1 MLENLQAIP
10 ADPIL
15 GLSAAFKKDT
25 NPNKIDL
32 GVGVYKDESGGTPIM
47 RAVTLATERI
57 QQTETSK
64 SYLPQAGVA
73 EFNNATLELLF
84 GADSSLI
91 SDGLVGSVQAPGGCG
106 ALRIGAEVINC
117 SQPGTRVWLSKPSW
131 PNHYPLLEGAELT
144 VQEYPYYDH
153 DQHAIDFDAMMSALA
168 SAGPGDVVLV
178 HGCCHNPCGS
188 DLSLEQWKVLTD
200 LTLDKGF
207 TPFVD
212 AAYQGLAHG
221 LEEDAQGWRW
231 MAERV
236 PEMLIASSCSKN
248 FGLYRERAGAI
259 VFLTRSAEQTQ
270 VACSQAMSAARQI
283 YSMPPSHGGAIV
295 GTIMSDPVLKQ
306 LWRTELDEMRDRI
319 NGMRD
324 ALVDRLDAAGHT
336 GFQFIRTEN
345 GMFSFLGISEQQV
358 QRLRD
363 EFAIY
368 VVGSTRM
375 NVAGLTTSNID
386 YFAKSL
392 VTVLE
397 S

>member
-1 MLENLQAIP
+1 MLEQLQSIP

-32 GVGVYKDESGGTPIM
+32 GVGVYKDESGSTPIM
-47 RAVTLATERI
+47 RAVKLATERI

-64 SYLPQAGVA
+64 TYLPQAGVA
-73 EFNNATLELLF
+73 EFNTATLELLF
-84 GADSSLI
+84 GADSALI
-91 SDGLVGSVQAPGGCG
+91 KDGLVGSVQAPGGCG
-106 ALRIGAEVINC
+106 ALRIGAEVINR
-117 SQPGTRVWLSKPSW
+117 SQPGTRVWLSNPSW
-131 PNHYPLLEGAELT
+131 PNHYPLLEGADLK
-144 VQEYPYYDH
+144 VHEYPYYDH
-153 DQHAIDFDAMMSALA
+153 ANHAIDFDAMMRALA
-168 SAGPGDVVLV
+168 ETGPGDVVLV
-178 HGCCHNPCGS
+178 HGCCHNPSGA
-188 DLSLEQWKVLTD
+188 DLSLEQWQALTD
-200 LTLDKGF
+200 LALQRGF

-221 LEEDAQGWRW
+221 LEEDARGWRA

-259 VFLTRSAEQTQ
+259 VFLTRDSEQTQ
-270 VACSQAMSAARQI
+270 IACSQAMNAARQI

-295 GTIMSDPVLKQ
+295 GTIINDPALKAQ
-306 LWRTELDEMRDRI
+306 WLTELDEMRERI

-358 QRLRD
+358 QKLRD
-363 EFAIY
+363 DYAVYI
-368 VVGSTRM
+368 VDSTRM
-375 NVAGLTTSNID
+375 NIAGLTSSNID
-386 YFAKSL
+386 YFADSL
-392 VTVLE
+392 IKVLE
-397 S
+397 G